1 MPRDILPLVDND
13 VLTLIG
19 KEVIKIR
26 DKKTLEYWMEFYT
39 TRRLRLIDRLYPQIN
54 RKIII
59 QTISGFNNYK
69 VYPKRKTKIELIKR
83 LEVSVI
89 EVGGDWWM
97 GHTTIEVDSDY
108 DSEEDGIISDE
119 DWQAEVEAEA
129 AAAAWEW

>member
-39 TRRLRLIDRLYPQIN
+39 TRRLRIIDRLYPQIN

-83 LEVSVI
+83 LEVSVSRSN
-89 EVGGDWWM
+89 GNWWM
-97 GHTTIEVDSDY
+97 ADGLMEIDSDY

-129 AAAAWEW
+129 AAAAWGW